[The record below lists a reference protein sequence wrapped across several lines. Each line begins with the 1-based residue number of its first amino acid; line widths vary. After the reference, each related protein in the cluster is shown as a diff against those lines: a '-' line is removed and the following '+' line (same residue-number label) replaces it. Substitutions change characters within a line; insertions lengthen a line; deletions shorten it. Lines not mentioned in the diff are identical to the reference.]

1 MNPNKKPKLMFVLIE
16 RAAHLIFLNLIFILC
31 CLPVITIGSALTA
44 LYAACRA
51 AAKSEPCYRLFFQ
64 AFTASFKRATLAWL
78 VLFPFFLF
86 AAISLFASRYM
97 VVPMD
102 IPGIVLSSVLL
113 LATLA
118 VGSMLFLYYSCFEG
132 TLWELFKSAFILI
145 FTHPI
150 QTVLLTLLL
159 WAPLVTLF
167 VSPMAFAKLFSLWLF
182 ASFSFSAVAGLL
194 LMSKPFRTMA
204 GEEAN

>member
-1 MNPNKKPKLMFVLIE
+1 MNPNKKPKTMFVLIE
-16 RAAHLIFLNLIFILC
+16 RAAHLIFLNLIFVLC
-31 CLPVITIGSALTA
+31 CIPVITVGSATTA

-64 AFTASFKRATLAWL
+64 AFASSFKRATLAWL
-78 VLFPFFLF
+78 LLLPFLLF
-86 AAISLFASRYM
+86 AVIALFFSRYM

-102 IPGIVLSSVLL
+102 LSGVILSGLLL

-150 QTVLLTLLL
+150 QTLLLTVLL
-159 WAPLVTLF
+159 WAPLVMFFL
-167 VSPMAFAKLFSLWLF
+167 SPMMFAKLFSLWLF
-182 ASFSFSAVAGLL
+182 VSFSIAAVVGLL
-194 LMSKPFRTMA
+194 LMSKSFKVMA
-204 GEEAN
+204 GTEE

>member
-16 RAAHLIFLNLIFILC
+16 RAAHLIFLNLIFVLC

-44 LYAACRA
+44 LYAASRA

-78 VLFPFFLF
+78 VLVPVLLF
-86 AAISLFASRYM
+86 GAFTLFASRYM
-97 VVPMD
+97 MVPMD
-102 IPGIVLSSVLL
+102 VTGTVLSSVLL
-113 LATLA
+113 LAALA
-118 VGSMLFLYYSCFEG
+118 LGSMLSMYYSCFEG
-132 TLWELFKSAFILI
+132 SLWELFKSAFILI

-159 WAPLVTLF
+159 WAPLVVF
-167 VSPMAFAKLFSLWLF
+167 FISPLLFAKLFSLWLF
-182 ASFSFSAVAGLL
+182 ASFSFGAVAGLL

-204 GEEAN
+204 GEEA